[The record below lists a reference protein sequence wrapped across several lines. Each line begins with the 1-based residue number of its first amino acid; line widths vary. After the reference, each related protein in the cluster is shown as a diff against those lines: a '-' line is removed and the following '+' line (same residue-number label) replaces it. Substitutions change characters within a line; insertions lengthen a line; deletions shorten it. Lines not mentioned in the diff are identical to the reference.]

1 MLAQLPL
8 SSFTAQYLPVP
19 PAFGLTQESAEI
31 ISAPL
36 KTSARRSL
44 SSGMRPVLLYP
55 AVLANIHPARPKS
68 RLQI

>member
-1 MLAQLPL
+1 MPF
-8 SSFTAQYLPVP
+8 SSFTAQYFPVP
-19 PAFGLTQESAEI
+19 PAFGLTQESAET

-36 KTSARRSL
+36 KSQPAVPYF
-44 SSGMRPVLLYP
+44 SGTRLVLQYP

>member
-8 SSFTAQYLPVP
+8 SSFTAQYSPVP
-19 PAFGLTQESAEI
+19 PAFGLTQESAVTF
-31 ISAPL
+31 SAPRNV
-36 KTSARRSL
+36 S
-44 SSGMRPVLLYP
+44 PPFLLFRNAPGEVPP

>member
-1 MLAQLPL
+1 M
-8 SSFTAQYLPVP
+8 P
-19 PAFGLTQESAEI
+19 PAFGLTQESAET

-36 KTSARRSL
+36 KSQPAVPYF
-44 SSGMRPVLLYP
+44 SGTRLVLQYP